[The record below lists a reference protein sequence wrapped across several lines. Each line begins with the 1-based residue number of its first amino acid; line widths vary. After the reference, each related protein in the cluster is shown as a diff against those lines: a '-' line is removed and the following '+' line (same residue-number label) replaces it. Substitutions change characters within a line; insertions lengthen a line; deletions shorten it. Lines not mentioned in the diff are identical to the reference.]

1 MRERNAIW
9 ELYTN
14 QTAIIQ
20 VGDEFTDPADIG
32 QGTRQGGILSTILFN
47 VYSQFMKDEAL
58 ENCNDGVV
66 VNGIK
71 VPSIRFADDKA
82 MVSNTNTGLQRI
94 MDMLNETGKR
104 YGMKINLKKT
114 KVMRI
119 THTINKNIK
128 ITIDGVRI
136 KAVTEFKYLGSII
149 TDDGRCETEIRRRIG
164 KAKTAFKEHENILTS
179 NTNIDLRKR
188 LVKSLVW
195 SNALYSA
202 ETWTMLKADI
212 ERLEAFEM
220 WCWRQML
227 NVKWQD
233 RVTNETVLRM
243 ANEERTII
251 SVIRSRQ
258 KKWIGHIIRGD
269 SLLKHAIEGRLAGK
283 PKRGRRREE
292 FLSYLKVGS
301 SYDVLKRRAEN
312 RDEWRCWT
320 PPAY

>member
-1 MRERNAIW
+1 MVI
-9 ELYTN
+9 
-14 QTAIIQ
+14 
-20 VGDEFTDPADIG
+20 V
-32 QGTRQGGILSTILFN
+32 
-47 VYSQFMKDEAL
+47 
-58 ENCNDGVV
+58 ND
-66 VNGIK
+66 IK

-220 WCWRQML
+220 W
-227 NVKWQD
+227 
-233 RVTNETVLRM
+233 
-243 ANEERTII
+243 
-251 SVIRSRQ
+251 
-258 KKWIGHIIRGD
+258 H
-269 SLLKHAIEGRLAGK
+269 
-283 PKRGRRREE
+283 
-292 FLSYLKVGS
+292 
-301 SYDVLKRRAEN
+301 
-312 RDEWRCWT
+312 
-320 PPAY
+320 

>member
-1 MRERNAIW
+1 
-9 ELYTN
+9 
-14 QTAIIQ
+14 
-20 VGDEFTDPADIG
+20 
-32 QGTRQGGILSTILFN
+32 
-47 VYSQFMKDEAL
+47 
-58 ENCNDGVV
+58 
-66 VNGIK
+66 
-71 VPSIRFADDKA
+71 

-220 WCWRQML
+220 W
-227 NVKWQD
+227 
-233 RVTNETVLRM
+233 
-243 ANEERTII
+243 
-251 SVIRSRQ
+251 
-258 KKWIGHIIRGD
+258 H
-269 SLLKHAIEGRLAGK
+269 
-283 PKRGRRREE
+283 
-292 FLSYLKVGS
+292 
-301 SYDVLKRRAEN
+301 
-312 RDEWRCWT
+312 
-320 PPAY
+320 